1 MLRYET
7 LDSMTTPEG
16 LDLRLV
22 RHGREIFILLDGGEL
37 MSTRRHG
44 SEVALAEVGCR
55 DLPNPKKPRVLIGGL
70 GLGYTLRAALDVLP
84 PGADVCVAEI
94 FPRVVAWNRSF
105 LADLQ
110 KGALSDPR
118 TRIVEKDAYEVI
130 GEGNWDAIL
139 LDTDNGPQA
148 WCLEGNRRLYDRRG
162 LERIHGALVPS
173 GMLAI
178 WASNQDP
185 RFVKQLSKAGFDASS
200 QTARAH
206 RGKGERFAL
215 FLARKRQVSE
225 RPSGKGKTPR
235 RSAKKRQ
242 TQSARSRRRTR

>member
-1 MLRYET
+1 MLPYET

-22 RHGREIFILLDGGEL
+22 RHGQELFILLDGGEL

-44 SEVALAEVGCR
+44 SEVALAEIGCR
-55 DLPNPKKPRVLIGGL
+55 DLPNQKNPRVLIGGL

-94 FPRVVAWNRSF
+94 FSRVVKWNRTH

-110 KGALSDPR
+110 QGALSDRR
-118 TRIVEKDAYEVI
+118 TRIVEKDVFHVI

-162 LERIHGALVPS
+162 LEAIHQALVPR
-173 GMLAI
+173 GTLAV
-178 WASNQDP
+178 WASNHDP
-185 RFVKQLSKAGFDASS
+185 RFVKLLSKSGFEASS

-206 RGKGERFAL
+206 HGKGARYAL
-215 FLARKRQVSE
+215 FLAKKRGSLGRKR
-225 RPSGKGKTPR
+225 
-235 RSAKKRQ
+235 
-242 TQSARSRRRTR
+242 